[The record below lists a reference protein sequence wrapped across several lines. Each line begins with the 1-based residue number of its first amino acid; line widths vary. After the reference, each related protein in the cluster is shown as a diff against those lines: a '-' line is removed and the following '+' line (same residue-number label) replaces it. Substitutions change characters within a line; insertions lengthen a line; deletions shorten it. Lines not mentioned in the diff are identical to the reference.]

1 MQDVKTDREKYI
13 GGSDIPVILGLS
25 PFRSR
30 YDLLRE
36 KALGE
41 LSAFDG
47 NIYTEYGSTMEP
59 KIRIFANQLLERNFQ
74 EDKVI
79 KGIYRYHADGHD
91 TEYNEVIEIKTTHGY
106 TDLKRRIYLAQ
117 LLWGMELN
125 ESAIG
130 YLAVYER
137 PDDMNED
144 FDALSLTI
152 EKINIAEHAD
162 LLRDIHA
169 GLELFEDDIE
179 KMRANPGITEA
190 ELVPSKLTEIAC
202 AIERLETQLAAY
214 ETIKEEHDALKETLR
229 LAMVEHSVKSWE
241 TPNGTKITVVLDG
254 EDKTVQELDVKA
266 MQEAEPETCAKYMVE
281 KVKKGRR
288 GYLKITRHEEKN
300 EG

>member
-1 MQDVKTDREKYI
+1 MQNVREDREKYI

-30 YDLLRE
+30 YNLLRE

-41 LSAFDG
+41 LFDFGG
-47 NIYTEYGSTMEP
+47 NFYTEYGNKMEP
-59 KIRIFANQLLERNFQ
+59 KIRDFVNKLLGRNFQ
-74 EDKVI
+74 EDKII
-79 KGIYRYHADGHD
+79 KGVYRYHADGHD
-91 TEYNEVIEIKTTHGY
+91 VDFNEVLEIKTTHNY
-106 TDLKRRIYLAQ
+106 NDAKRRIYLAQ

-125 ESAIG
+125 GAATG

-137 PDDMNED
+137 PDDLDET
-144 FDALSLTI
+144 FDALALATERI
-152 EKINIAEHAD
+152 DIKDHAD
-162 LLRDIHA
+162 FLKDIHA
-169 GLELFEDDIE
+169 GLELFEADVE
-179 KMRANPGITEA
+179 KMRAKPDITEA
-190 ELVPSKLTEIAC
+190 ELIPSKLTEIAC
-202 AIERLETQLAAY
+202 AIEQLETKLEAY
-214 ETIKEEHDALKETLR
+214 EAIKAEHDALKEDLR
-229 LAMVEHSVKSWE
+229 LAMVENSIKSWE

-281 KVKKGRR
+281 KVKKGRK